1 MTPTLIDDAALARFE
16 GFVAG
21 DPRVDRFEVFAHCRR
36 FAPVFR
42 SPALDAWV
50 LTRHADVRGV
60 LADEERFATLSGGP
74 GAPVYG
80 PAILQWRG
88 REHQRKG
95 GIVAARLRSGRA
107 VATFDNFVADTCTR
121 LAGELVQRD
130 GVVELKT
137 EYSMWI
143 PLLVIGELMAIEGAE
158 KFRDWYHDISAG
170 GVSSIGHPEKRERA
184 FEALGKLSAFLEPII
199 SDRREHPGD
208 DLLSDL
214 CTATYDGEP
223 LPFEQIRA
231 MAAFLLTAGVET
243 TERGLSSLFAH
254 LFADPERWR
263 RLRAERHLLTSV
275 LAETLRVHPPVHGV
289 TRRALTDVE
298 IGGVPIAK
306 GERLLVLIA
315 SANRDEEVFEA
326 PDEFR
331 FERFAADAERQFTN
345 AGSILPFGAGRHHCT
360 GSQLARIEMLHGVAA
375 LLDRVEHAE
384 FADGATPVHDGFLL
398 RSPVAVPVV
407 LTAA

>member
-1 MTPTLIDDAALARFE
+1 MF
-16 GFVAG
+16 
-21 DPRVDRFEVFAHCRR
+21 H
-36 FAPVFR
+36 

-60 LADEERFATLSGGP
+60 LADEARFATLTGGA

-107 VATFDNFVADTCTR
+107 VATFDAFVQATCER
-121 LAGELVQRD
+121 LASALAQRD
-130 GVVELKT
+130 DVVELKT
-137 EYSMWI
+137 EYAMWI
-143 PLLVIGELMAIEGAE
+143 PLLVIGELMDVEGAE

-170 GVSSIGHPEKRERA
+170 GVSSIGHPEKREQA
-184 FEALGKLSAFLEPII
+184 FVALEKLSAFLEPII
-199 SDRREHPGD
+199 AERREHPGD

-214 CTATYDGEP
+214 CTAPYDGEP

-243 TERGLSSLFAH
+243 TERALSSLFTH
-254 LFADPERWR
+254 LFADPDRWR
-263 RLRAERHLLTSV
+263 RLRAERELLPSV
-275 LAETLRVHPPVHGV
+275 LAETLRVYPPVHGV
-289 TRRALTDVE
+289 TRRALANVE
-298 IGGVPIAK
+298 IGGVDIPE
-306 GERLLVLIA
+306 GDRLLVLIS

-331 FERFAADAERQFTN
+331 FERFASDAERQFTN

-360 GSQLARIEMLHGVAA
+360 GSQLARIEMLHGMAA
-375 LLDRVEHAE
+375 LLDCVAWAE
-384 FADGATPVHDGFLL
+384 FPDGTLPSDEGFLL

-407 LTAA
+407 LHAA